1 MNVWYGHVQSQVF
14 FAFCRNHL
22 LVIIVSC
29 LLSALG
35 PIALVSDPGLL
46 IGTIGTT
53 GTIGPIGTIGTIG
66 TIGICVRSF
75 GLAGLAGTVRATQ

>member
-29 LLSALG
+29 MLFVLG
-35 PIALVSDPGLL
+35 PITLVSDPGLL
-46 IGTIGTT
+46 IGSDTGLIIGLDPGPTIEV
-53 GTIGPIGTIGTIG
+53 
-66 TIGICVRSF
+66 CVRSLGWV
-75 GLAGLAGTVRATQ
+75 GLARAIEATQ

>member
-29 LLSALG
+29 LLFVLG
-35 PIALVSDPGLL
+35 PITLVSDPGLL
-46 IGTIGTT
+46 IVTIGTT
-53 GTIGPIGTIGTIG
+53 G

-75 GLAGLAGTVRATQ
+75 GWAGLAGTVRATQ